1 MNKSKKEYI
10 VYDKQENVVMLGTS
24 NEITKK
30 LGITKGTFYSYVSRG
45 DLSKSNYKI
54 FAVKLNMR
62 KKQLRNVKKEDNR

>member
-30 LGITKGTFYSYVSRG
+30 LGITIGTLYSYVSRG

-54 FAVKLNMR
+54 FAVSWIWEKT
-62 KKQLRNVKKEDNR
+62 VKKC

>member
-1 MNKSKKEYI
+1 MVIMNKSKKEYI

-30 LGITKGTFYSYVSRG
+30 LGITIGTFYSYVSRG

-54 FAVKLNMR
+54 FATN
-62 KKQLRNVKKEDNR
+62 

>member
-30 LGITKGTFYSYVSRG
+30 LGITIGTFYSYVSRG
-45 DLSKSNYKI
+45 DSSNSNYRI
-54 FAVKLNMR
+54 YLI
-62 KKQLRNVKKEDNR
+62 KEDE

>member
-10 VYDKQENVVMLGTS
+10 VYDKKENVVMLGTS

-30 LGITKGTFYSYVSRG
+30 LGITIGTFYSYVSRG

-54 FAVKLNMR
+54 FATSWIWEKT
-62 KKQLRNVKKEDNR
+62 VKKC

>member
-30 LGITKGTFYSYVSRG
+30 LGITIGTFYSYVSRG

-54 FAVKLNMR
+54 FAVSWIWEKT
-62 KKQLRNVKKEDNR
+62 VKKC

>member
-30 LGITKGTFYSYVSRG
+30 LGITIGTFYSYVSRG

-54 FAVKLNMR
+54 FALSWIWEKT
-62 KKQLRNVKKEDNR
+62 VKKC

>member
-30 LGITKGTFYSYVSRG
+30 LGITIGTFYSDVSRG
-45 DLSKSNYKI
+45 DSSKSNYKI
-54 FAVKLNMR
+54 FAVSWIWEKT
-62 KKQLRNVKKEDNR
+62 VKKC